1 MEKGDITSL
10 SSPEIQTFI
19 FENERIDINRLL
31 LKSKT
36 IFNLSSSMVAQQIG
50 ARIKA
55 KEKLPL
61 HYQTRGIIYP
71 PGLNLEQSSSETTA
85 RFKQEIILNNG
96 IGLRKVADLTGGFGV
111 DSYWLSQIFEHVV
124 HVEPNGELIQ
134 LAEHN
139 HQTLGATNLSYQ
151 NISAEQYLEASTYH
165 VDLYYVDPSRRTD
178 QNKKLF
184 LLNETMPNVLEIV
197 PKLFEFSPHVLIKMS
212 PLLDIQS
219 VLNQNLSVSQ
229 VYVVAVGNECK
240 EVLVLCSHSYSG
252 EPTIHAVNINRAT
265 DEFTFQFPEE
275 RAAESKLG
283 PILSYLYEP
292 NAAILKSGA
301 FKIVGNRFGL
311 TKVHPNS
318 HYYTSDQLL
327 DTFPGRI
334 FSILKKI
341 KGDRSEIKGLF
352 PDFQANVISRNHP
365 LSVDEIK
372 RKLRL
377 SDGGNLYL
385 IATTDMGGR
394 GFFQAVRIG

>member
-1 MEKGDITSL
+1 
-10 SSPEIQTFI
+10 
-19 FENERIDINRLL
+19 
-31 LKSKT
+31 
-36 IFNLSSSMVAQQIG
+36 
-50 ARIKA
+50 
-55 KEKLPL
+55 
-61 HYQTRGIIYP
+61 
-71 PGLNLEQSSSETTA
+71 
-85 RFKQEIILNNG
+85 
-96 IGLRKVADLTGGFGV
+96 
-111 DSYWLSQIFEHVV
+111 
-124 HVEPNGELIQ
+124 
-134 LAEHN
+134 
-139 HQTLGATNLSYQ
+139 
-151 NISAEQYLEASTYH
+151 
-165 VDLYYVDPSRRTD
+165 
-178 QNKKLF
+178 
-184 LLNETMPNVLEIV
+184 
-197 PKLFEFSPHVLIKMS
+197 
-212 PLLDIQS
+212 
-219 VLNQNLSVSQ
+219 
-229 VYVVAVGNECK
+229 
-240 EVLVLCSHSYSG
+240 VLVLCSHSYSG